1 MKTSIDIASFFIVL
15 QALVGITGGI
25 IYINIPEQ
33 ATKSLNDSIIDFYL
47 HLNGIFYGATLFFG
61 LICGFI
67 LKRTNRLIISALL
80 SLAVGLGFLLL
91 HALVLPVPLFAF
103 LSLFGFIVGFNVHL
117 LKKLKP
123 KTEQQ

>member
-1 MKTSIDIASFFIVL
+1 MKTTIDIASVFILL

-33 ATKSLNDSIIDFYL
+33 ATKSLNDSIIGFYL
-47 HLNGIFYGATLFFG
+47 HLNGIFYGTTLFFG

-80 SLAVGLGFLLL
+80 SLAGGLGCLLL
-91 HALVLPVPLFAF
+91 HALVLPIPLFAF
-103 LSLFGFIVGFNVHL
+103 LSLFGFIAGFNVHL
-117 LKKLKP
+117 LNKLEPKK
-123 KTEQQ
+123 EQQ